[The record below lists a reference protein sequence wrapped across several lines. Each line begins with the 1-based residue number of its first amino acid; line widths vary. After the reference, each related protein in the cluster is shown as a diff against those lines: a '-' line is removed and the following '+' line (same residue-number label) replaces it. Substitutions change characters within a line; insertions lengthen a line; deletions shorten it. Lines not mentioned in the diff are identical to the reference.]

1 MKKVWWWSWL
11 FIVHLVTDI
20 VVNAVNKTVNQGEFW
35 PLLIAWG
42 VEKKRVHPSGWNGLV
57 MPENQG
63 RSPVMVLKL
72 IVNSGIKF
80 QPLKDGF
87 RMISEA
93 STVVSVE
100 KIVGSILIVTFGW
113 SIRFPIPDWWNRFD
127 TRVLP
132 FSPSCLV
139 MLCSGKS
146 YLHVWKGTYEAAK
159 RRWIKR
165 LQRRTL
171 KS

>member
-1 MKKVWWWSWL
+1 
-11 FIVHLVTDI
+11 
-20 VVNAVNKTVNQGEFW
+20 
-35 PLLIAWG
+35 
-42 VEKKRVHPSGWNGLV
+42 

-100 KIVGSILIVTFGW
+100 KIVGSILIVTFG
-113 SIRFPIPDWWNRFD
+113 
-127 TRVLP
+127 
-132 FSPSCLV
+132 
-139 MLCSGKS
+139 
-146 YLHVWKGTYEAAK
+146 
-159 RRWIKR
+159 
-165 LQRRTL
+165 
-171 KS
+171 